1 MDGMLPDHPRDRS
14 AARAPV
20 RLRWRAALA
29 AFLFTC
35 LVVLLVAVLT
45 GGRIVDW
52 DLAVYRWAPALHWPQ
67 LAGVL
72 DWWVVLGQ
80 RGICLTMAALWL
92 GRRAWRERQGRPLVV
107 LLVATALTEVG
118 VGGMKTLVG
127 RLGPLQL
134 GPDAVL
140 PGAAEVF
147 AATGTV
153 FPSGHTAN
161 AVVTWGVVAMLAR
174 GHRRL
179 AAVLAALVAVSVG
192 LTTVYLGTHWLS
204 DVLAGWCAG
213 GLVLLAVP
221 FAVPWAVRTG
231 GALRRSVRRLSITSR
246 RRSRARRRAGVST
259 A

>member
-1 MDGMLPDHPRDRS
+1 
-14 AARAPV
+14 
-20 RLRWRAALA
+20 
-29 AFLFTC
+29 
-35 LVVLLVAVLT
+35 VLI

-52 DLAVYRWAPALHWPQ
+52 DLAVYRWAPAQHWPQ

-72 DWWVVLGQ
+72 NWWVVLGQ
-80 RGICLTMAALWL
+80 RGICLSLAALWL
-92 GRRAWRERQGRPLVV
+92 GRRAWRERNARPLVV
-107 LLVATALTEVG
+107 LLVGTALTEVG
-118 VGGMKTLVG
+118 VGGMKTLMG

-140 PGAAEVF
+140 PGAAHVF
-147 AATGTV
+147 AVSGTV

-179 AAVLAALVAVSVG
+179 AAVLAAVVAVSVG

-213 GLVLLAVP
+213 GLILLAVP
-221 FAVPWAVRTG
+221 VAVPWTVRTG
-231 GALRRSVRRLSITSR
+231 GALRRFLRRLPIMSR
-246 RRSRARRRAGVST
+246 LRARARRRAGVST

>member
-1 MDGMLPDHPRDRS
+1 VLPDHPRDRV
-14 AARAPV
+14 AARVPE

-29 AFLFTC
+29 AFLLAD
-35 LVVLLVAVLT
+35 LVVLLVAVLI
-45 GGRIVDW
+45 GGQVVDW
-52 DLAVYRWAPALHWPQ
+52 DLAVYRWTPARHWPQ

-80 RGICLTMAALWL
+80 RGICLSMAALWL
-92 GRRAWRERQGRPLVV
+92 GRRAWRERNGRPLVV
-107 LLVATALTEVG
+107 LLVATALTEVS
-118 VGGMKTLVG
+118 VGGMKVMTG

-147 AATGTV
+147 AASGTI

-174 GHRRL
+174 RHRRL
-179 AAVLAALVAVSVG
+179 AAVLAAVVAISVG

-221 FAVPWAVRTG
+221 IAVPWAVRAG
-231 GALRRSVRRLSITSR
+231 GVLRRSVRWLRITSR
-246 RRSRARRRAGVST
+246 RRARARRRAGVST

>member
-1 MDGMLPDHPRDRS
+1 VPPPDQPP
-14 AARAPV
+14 ARAAAGSPARPGW
-20 RLRWRAALA
+20 RLALA
-29 AFLFTC
+29 AFLLAG
-35 LVVLLVAVLT
+35 LVVLLVGVLT

-52 DLAVYRWAPALHWPQ
+52 DLTVYRWAPALHWPQ

-72 DWWVVLGQ
+72 DYWVVLGQ

-92 GRRAWRERQGRPLVV
+92 GRRAWRGRDARPLVV
-107 LLVATALTEVG
+107 LLVATALTEVS
-118 VGGMKTLVG
+118 VGAMKTLVG

-147 AATGTV
+147 AVSGTV

-174 GHRRL
+174 RHRRL
-179 AAVLAALVAVSVG
+179 AAVLAAAVAMSVG

-221 FAVPWAVRTG
+221 IVVPWTVRAG
-231 GALRRSVRRLSITSR
+231 GVVRRALRRLPITSR
-246 RRSRARRRAGVST
+246 RRARARRRAGVST